1 MEHSDVFDEVDRN
14 ASDLN
19 NHPTVMAH
27 RLSPKKALSSN
38 PSREW
43 VKKIVCEAGA
53 DDAGAVEAISPD
65 GYFKFRNCLLHA
77 YRDRLDG
84 AMMDFADAGQQFRAL
99 FDKARSH

>member
-53 DDAGAVEAISPD
+53 DDAGAVEAISLGCPKRTLPVTRVLVTD
-65 GYFKFRNCLLHA
+65 IEFLH
-77 YRDRLDG
+77 
-84 AMMDFADAGQQFRAL
+84 
-99 FDKARSH
+99 SHVVFTAI